1 MTDRRQ
7 SRRASPTGAPIP
19 PKSSQKSATATKP
32 PRVERR
38 TALLTVPEFCGQMKI
53 SRSTFYEWRAKGI
66 GPACVKLPNGGLRI
80 RRTEADRWL
89 IDLEDA
95 A

>member
-1 MTDRRQ
+1 M
-7 SRRASPTGAPIP
+7 P
-19 PKSSQKSATATKP
+19 PKSSPKNTTNATK

-66 GPACVKLPNGGLRI
+66 GPVCVKLPNGGLRI

-89 IDLEDA
+89 TDLEDA